1 MPLNIDQLIK
11 AHYFQFL
18 DLAIS
23 PDDQQALA
31 VFGNYD
37 VPEEHYSMDIK
48 NRSLWRIQLCNGEM
62 TELAPRDED
71 AHSPCWSPDGN
82 RIAYLSRRSGHTE
95 LWVMDTDG
103 SSTCQA
109 TEFGILTYNPFGGG
123 RVLWSPAERYI
134 AYATV
139 PNGNRRRL
147 AARAH
152 EARLQRIMVRS
163 PKIDKQYESV
173 ARRPVGF
180 ESAIYVYDCQTSE
193 NKQFISCADN
203 EIVLHCWSSNA
214 KRLIVQLGSELKE
227 FDISSGD
234 MRMIYAGPSGLIR
247 NKVDTIQLARVTED
261 CVEVG
266 TIVDT
271 IFTRTHSIK
280 VEKQSLQLHA
290 WSHDGTR
297 LFGLTR
303 DGVTT
308 ALAAIDLKT
317 SRVENLTPSERV
329 ASTPRSLHESDG
341 VVFPYQGPSDP
352 PELWLQR
359 SGGQLKKLSGFYNF
373 LAGTPL
379 PQCRVVHYPS
389 GNWTIEA
396 IVVYPLDYEP
406 GKKSPTLVYLHGG
419 PERCVQASFSEL
431 ISARAESAAHYLAT
445 AGYAVL
451 LPNFRG
457 STGYGREFEQEL
469 GDYQIVQNP
478 FLDVMAGIDWI
489 VAQGIADP
497 NRLGIYGCSYGGW
510 LAAWTVSQSK
520 AFKGAVATL
529 GRYDLL
535 SRDRMARQPFY
546 SLRPNRRGSAHPE
559 VRWFQPNIYKKLSP
573 VEHIERISTPMLLIE
588 TEPEHRA
595 HDAVPLYNGLCATGN
610 EVFYVRYPQAFHN
623 GGWKDEYKRDYSNRL
638 VAWFD
643 HCLQAKPLP
652 NWFEQDKISEL

>member
-1 MPLNIDQLIK
+1 M
-11 AHYFQFL
+11 
-18 DLAIS
+18 
-23 PDDQQALA
+23 
-31 VFGNYD
+31 
-37 VPEEHYSMDIK
+37 
-48 NRSLWRIQLCNGEM
+48 
-62 TELAPRDED
+62 
-71 AHSPCWSPDGN
+71 
-82 RIAYLSRRSGHTE
+82 
-95 LWVMDTDG
+95 
-103 SSTCQA
+103 
-109 TEFGILTYNPFGGG
+109 
-123 RVLWSPAERYI
+123 LWSPAERYI

-173 ARRPVGF
+173 ARGPVGF

-359 SGGQLKKLSGFYNF
+359 SGGQLKN
-373 LAGTPL
+373 
-379 PQCRVVHYPS
+379 CRDSITFSPARHCHSAVSY
-389 GNWTIEA
+389 TI
-396 IVVYPLDYEP
+396 
-406 GKKSPTLVYLHGG
+406 
-419 PERCVQASFSEL
+419 
-431 ISARAESAAHYLAT
+431 RAEI
-445 AGYAVL
+445 G
-451 LPNFRG
+451 
-457 STGYGREFEQEL
+457 Q
-469 GDYQIVQNP
+469 
-478 FLDVMAGIDWI
+478 
-489 VAQGIADP
+489 
-497 NRLGIYGCSYGGW
+497 
-510 LAAWTVSQSK
+510 
-520 AFKGAVATL
+520 
-529 GRYDLL
+529 
-535 SRDRMARQPFY
+535 
-546 SLRPNRRGSAHPE
+546 
-559 VRWFQPNIYKKLSP
+559 
-573 VEHIERISTPMLLIE
+573 
-588 TEPEHRA
+588 
-595 HDAVPLYNGLCATGN
+595 
-610 EVFYVRYPQAFHN
+610 
-623 GGWKDEYKRDYSNRL
+623 
-638 VAWFD
+638 
-643 HCLQAKPLP
+643 
-652 NWFEQDKISEL
+652 